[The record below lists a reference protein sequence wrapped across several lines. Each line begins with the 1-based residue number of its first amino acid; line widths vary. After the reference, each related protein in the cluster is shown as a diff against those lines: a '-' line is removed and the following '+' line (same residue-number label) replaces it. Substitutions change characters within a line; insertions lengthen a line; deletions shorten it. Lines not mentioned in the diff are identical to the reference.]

1 MLMDRTTEAIA
12 HFIGLF
18 AMTVEQSWRQDEFQ
32 KFVAKFPPNGDLG
45 DLLNVQTAFSAPHTL
60 IDYDPGIAYLPQG
73 WSVVPVIP
81 WSDIDFAPPE
91 ISIHGA
97 AKTAYP
103 GFLPPS
109 FQQALG
115 TGQQIILPDIPFPGS
130 VATYINQAIQLS
142 DDDYFGVGG
151 HGLRFSPQA
160 AGDAQIVELFDAAS
174 GLSPFSIDEIAGNS
188 AALKQLVVEVN
199 DSIASFDPQ
208 PAEGQT
214 VFVHKAPGIEGS
226 FVNGQQVDEAPRL
239 SDHFDFDARLDAIP
253 GPDDPLPA
261 NATLTNGEWKIDVA
275 VDADTGSNILIN
287 NTYLQSLW
295 TGARVT
301 AVVGDH
307 YETNAIVQIN
317 AWCDADAVS
326 QAVSDWDKDPVETQA
341 FNVATFSRSDP
352 AADAPVPAEDLG
364 FPQHW
369 IIKEVQGD
377 LLIVNW
383 VKQFTFMSDD
393 DVGILSSSGVT
404 TMVCSGSN
412 IAYNDV
418 SILDLGFAYD
428 LIMIGGSWYDLN
440 LIQQTNILC
449 DNDLIGAVAGFETEG
464 EGSVSTSGNLLWNK
478 AYIHNVGA
486 SNQSEALSDSY
497 LDTANGLAA
506 GDDHIG
512 GGVLSDAAF
521 QGLGALRVL
530 YISGDLVN
538 VQYASQTNILGDSD
552 QIALA
557 MDAIGPHPEA
567 EWTLTTGSNAVINET
582 VIADLDTLGKVYV
595 GGEQYSSDLLVQADI
610 ISTDP
615 DFQSQNPDQ
624 LVNEAV
630 AFLADD
636 PLESTGDDYG
646 NPGNLDPESA
656 HGDALQTLIG

>member
-160 AGDAQIVELFDAAS
+160 AGDAQIVLLFDAAS
-174 GLSPFSIDEIAGNS
+174 NLSPFSIDEIAGDS

-226 FVNGQQVDEAPRL
+226 FVNGQQVDEAPQL
-239 SDHFDFDARLDAIP
+239 SDHFDFDARVDAIP
-253 GPDDPLPA
+253 SPDDPLPA

-428 LIMIGGSWYDLN
+428 LIIIGGSWYDLN

-464 EGSVSTSGNLLWNK
+464 KGS
-478 AYIHNVGA
+478 
-486 SNQSEALSDSY
+486 
-497 LDTANGLAA
+497 
-506 GDDHIG
+506 
-512 GGVLSDAAF
+512 
-521 QGLGALRVL
+521 
-530 YISGDLVN
+530 
-538 VQYASQTNILGDSD
+538 
-552 QIALA
+552 
-557 MDAIGPHPEA
+557 
-567 EWTLTTGSNAVINET
+567 
-582 VIADLDTLGKVYV
+582 
-595 GGEQYSSDLLVQADI
+595 
-610 ISTDP
+610 
-615 DFQSQNPDQ
+615 
-624 LVNEAV
+624 
-630 AFLADD
+630 
-636 PLESTGDDYG
+636 
-646 NPGNLDPESA
+646 
-656 HGDALQTLIG
+656 